1 MNIQNST
8 KFLTQAV
15 FDDMPKWVKSARIDK
30 KGKLVV
36 YSLEKS
42 LVTRILNNEILLP
55 WNCGIWDSDYDTTD
69 WQDSAINRESNQ

>member
-30 KGKLVV
+30 KRKVSCLQ
-36 YSLEKS
+36 
-42 LVTRILNNEILLP
+42 P
-55 WNCGIWDSDYDTTD
+55 
-69 WQDSAINRESNQ
+69 REVFSHQNFKQ